1 MCSIEGCD
9 GKTALK
15 GLCAKHYMR
24 VRRTG
29 DPSKTWLPGP
39 PRKAGL
45 TAFLRSQFS
54 DLSPNTQNRHIRA
67 YKVLAAF
74 GGQEALEAAILKAS
88 RANGPVNV
96 AAMLRQ
102 ADLALSMAL
111 KTWPKEQLAEARDKL
126 KHL

>member
-9 GKTALK
+9 GKTAVK

-24 VRRTG
+24 VRRNG
-29 DPSKTWLPGP
+29 DPSKTRPPGP
-39 PRKAGL
+39 PRKGGL

-54 DLSPNTQNRHIRA
+54 DLSPSTQNRHIRA
-67 YKVLAAF
+67 YKVLTAF

-88 RANGPVNV
+88 RANGSVNV
-96 AAMLRQ
+96 AAMERQ
-102 ADLALSMAL
+102 ADLVLSMAV

>member
-9 GKTALK
+9 GNTTVK

-29 DPSKTWLPGP
+29 DPSKTRPPGP

-54 DLSPNTQNRHIRA
+54 DLSPSTQNRHIRA
-67 YKVLAAF
+67 CKVMTAF
-74 GGQEALEAAILKAS
+74 GGQEALEAAISKAS
-88 RANGPVNV
+88 RANGSVNV
-96 AAMLRQ
+96 AAMERQ
-102 ADLALSMAL
+102 ADLVLSMAV
-111 KTWPKEQLAEARDKL
+111 KTWPKEQLAQARDKL

>member
-9 GKTALK
+9 GKTVAK

-29 DPSKTWLPGP
+29 DPSKTRPPGP

-45 TAFLRSQFS
+45 TAFLRGQFS
-54 DLSPNTQNRHIRA
+54 DLSSRTQSRHIRA
-67 YKVLAAF
+67 YKLLTAF
-74 GGQEALEAAILKAS
+74 AGQEALEAAMLKAS
-88 RANGPVNV
+88 RANGSLNV
-96 AAMLRQ
+96 AGMERQ
-102 ADLALSMAL
+102 ADLVLSMAM
-111 KTWPKEQLAEARDKL
+111 KTWPKDQLAEARDKL

>member
-9 GKTALK
+9 GKTAVK

-29 DPSKTWLPGP
+29 DPSKTRPPGP

-45 TAFLRSQFS
+45 TAFLRGQFS
-54 DLSPNTQNRHIRA
+54 DLSPSTQNRHIRA
-67 YKVLAAF
+67 YKVLTAF
-74 GGQEALEAAILKAS
+74 SGQEALEAAILKAS
-88 RANGPVNV
+88 RANGSVNV
-96 AAMLRQ
+96 AAMERQ
-102 ADLALSMAL
+102 ADLVLSMAM
-111 KTWPKEQLAEARDKL
+111 KTWPKDQLAEARDKL

>member
-9 GKTALK
+9 GKTVAK

-29 DPSKTWLPGP
+29 DPSKTRPPGP
-39 PRKAGL
+39 PRKGGL
-45 TAFLRSQFS
+45 TAFLRSKFS
-54 DLSPNTQNRHIRA
+54 DLSPSTQNRHIRA
-67 YKVLAAF
+67 YKVLTAF

-88 RANGPVNV
+88 RANGSLNV
-96 AAMLRQ
+96 AAMERQ
-102 ADLALSMAL
+102 ADLVLSVAV